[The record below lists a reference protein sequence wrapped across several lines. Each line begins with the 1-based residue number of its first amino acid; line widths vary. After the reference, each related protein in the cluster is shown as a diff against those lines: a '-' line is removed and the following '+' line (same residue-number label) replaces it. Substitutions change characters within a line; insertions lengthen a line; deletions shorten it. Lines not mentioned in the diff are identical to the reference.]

1 MTASAPPDAEF
12 RLWRSVLLV
21 FFPFAGGYFLSYLL
35 RSVNAVIAPQ
45 LIEEL
50 GLNAGDLGLLTSAYF
65 LAFAS
70 FQVPLGVLL
79 DRYGPRR
86 VQAVLL
92 LSAALG
98 ALLFSQGETRVSL
111 VVARAL
117 IGLGFAGGL
126 MSSFKA
132 ITLWF
137 PQARWPLVNGFFLS
151 MGGLGAVSATRP
163 VEALLGLLDWRGV
176 FLTFSIAIVC
186 VSSIILLVVPERRHV
201 GQGDSLREQLQ
212 GLVVVWSNRY
222 FWKIA
227 PVALTSM
234 AIGLAV
240 QGLWAGPW
248 FRDVAG
254 LDRTAVANALFM
266 LTLGLT
272 AGMVG
277 SGLLAEAFA
286 RIGIGVLGVMKLGL
300 LIYFAVQAII
310 VWQWLPD
317 ALWPWMVFGFLSNI
331 CVLAYPQLSSHFPL
345 HYSGTANAG
354 LNVLVMLG
362 AFAAQYGIGAII
374 DLWPLAADGG
384 YLPEAHRGSLG
395 AMLALQVVCYL
406 WLFVPQR
413 RKTAAAAADPA

>member
-1 MTASAPPDAEF
+1 MIGSPPPNAGF
-12 RLWRSVLLV
+12 HLWRPVLLV

-45 LIEEL
+45 LIEAL

-86 VQAVLL
+86 VQAALL

-98 ALLFSQGETRVSL
+98 AFLFSQGETRVSL
-111 VVARAL
+111 IVARAL

-137 PQARWPLVNGFFLS
+137 PQGRWPLVNGFFLS

-163 VEALLGLLDWRGV
+163 VEALLGLMDWRGV
-176 FLTFSIAIVC
+176 FLTFAIAIVC
-186 VSSIILLVVPERRHV
+186 VSSIILLVVPERGGA
-201 GQGDSLREQLQ
+201 GQGSGLREQLR
-212 GLVVVWSNRY
+212 GLGVVWRDRY
-222 FWKIA
+222 FWRIA
-227 PVALTSM
+227 PVAFTSM
-234 AIGLAV
+234 AMGLAV

-248 FRDVAG
+248 FRDVTG

-300 LIYFAVQAII
+300 LFYFAVQAVI

-331 CVLAYPQLSSHFPL
+331 CVLAYPQLSAHFPL
-345 HYSGTANAG
+345 RYSGTANTG
-354 LNVLVMLG
+354 LNLLVMLG
-362 AFAAQYGIGAII
+362 AFAGQYGIGAII
-374 DLWPLAADGG
+374 DLWPATGNEG
-384 YLPEAHRGSLG
+384 YLPAAYRGSLG
-395 AMLALQVVCYL
+395 TMLALQVATYL
-406 WLFVPQR
+406 WLFVPGR
-413 RKTAAAAADPA
+413 PKTSPTANAV